1 MENTLSKNFSVI
13 QTNAI
18 KDHKRLKYDLKSV
31 AQTFSKFYFNLA
43 ETLLKNLLNSPNKS
57 DRKPE
62 QNSPIL

>member
-18 KDHKRLKYDLKSV
+18 EDHKRLKYDLKSV